1 MKQIREFYIDD
12 NRIVFVN
19 ESAGTRSGF
28 KHSTDLYINGY
39 IPAISETLHYI
50 NRTWEAYQ
58 YQSVML
64 SAVYSLK
71 TRRVDSIRSDY
82 RRKHNLTGIRS
93 KIDRAAVSAL
103 LEQDATIKLY
113 DQISATLRH

>member
-1 MKQIREFYIDD
+1 MKQIREFNIDN
-12 NRIVFVN
+12 NRIVFIN

-39 IPAISETLHYI
+39 IPVMSETLHYI

-58 YQSVML
+58 FQSVML

-71 TRRVDSIRSDY
+71 TRRVDKIRADY
-82 RRKHNLTGIRS
+82 RAAHGLTGIRS
-93 KIDRAAVSAL
+93 KTDRTAVSAL
-103 LEQDATIKLY
+103 LEQDQNIRLY
-113 DQISATLRH
+113 DQISAALR